1 MNKVKTFFIW
11 LARGLVGILL
21 AVFTVLLVR
30 ERKTN
35 EFETVAEGER
45 QEAEDA
51 VRATPPR
58 TVAERYDGVGDAV
71 ESGRNRFAT
80 RVKNRILA
88 AGGRRING
96 ERTD

>member
-30 ERKTN
+30 ERKAN
-35 EFETVAEGER
+35 DFEMVAEDER
-45 QEAEDA
+45 QKAEDA
-51 VRATPPR
+51 VRATPAHSI
-58 TVAERYDGVGDAV
+58 AEHYDGVGDAI

-80 RVKNRILA
+80 RIKNRILA

>member
-30 ERKTN
+30 ERKAN
-35 EFETVAEGER
+35 DFETVAEDER
-45 QEAEDA
+45 QKAEDA
-51 VRATPPR
+51 VCATPSR
-58 TVAERYDGVGDAV
+58 TVAERYDGVGDAI

-80 RVKNRILA
+80 RVKTRVLA
-88 AGGRRING
+88 AGGRRID
-96 ERTD
+96 EQHTE